1 MSKEIP
7 EVEESTKFNFITSIW
22 IVPIIALIIAGWL
35 GYKHFAERGPEIKII
50 FPQNEGLISGK
61 SVIKFRNVPAGK
73 VTDIYSDPKTDG
85 VIVVVR
91 MNNKKAKPY
100 LTEHAKFWIVK
111 PEVGLS
117 GVSGLDTLLSGTYI
131 NVYSKTGGKEFKK
144 KYIGLT
150 QPYRDTME
158 GEYFHLVSANGDNT
172 SVGTPIYYK
181 NIKVGQVEYMYLGLD
196 NKNVE
201 IIVFIDRQYAA
212 YVHNDSK
219 FWTKSTMN
227 VNFAKGN
234 LDIHIAP
241 VNYLLQGG
249 IVFSSPG
256 YDKNASLAY
265 GRIFPLYE
273 SKTQAESTTIGSVT
287 KCIEKFMLVTD
298 ESIANLRVHAPVRF
312 DGFDIGWVSDIQ
324 LTYSKAS
331 HKMLGQIL
339 LAIDTSVF
347 EDTHEINGSGVLKST
362 GLSNLYQAVEEGLR
376 AKITALDP
384 ITGMLFIDL
393 TFKHQD
399 GNGSIVKGTKYAQ
412 LPMAS
417 QSSSGIMTS
426 MTQILDKLNNLPL
439 EKLLAS
445 LNKVVE
451 ESAKPVENANVL
463 LLDLQ
468 TTVKNINK
476 LTSKKSFEVLPDEL
490 NKALKELTSTL
501 KTTKKVVKGY
511 NSDSMLNRQL
521 SHTLEILT
529 KTSQEMQVFLRM
541 LNRKPDSLLFGD
553 N

>member
-35 GYKHFAERGPEIKII
+35 GYQHFAERGPEIKII
-50 FPQNEGLISGK
+50 FPQNESLVAGQSM
-61 SVIKFRNVPAGK
+61 VKFRNVPAGK
-73 VTDIYSDPKTDG
+73 VTDIYPDPKTDA

-91 MNNKKAKPY
+91 MNNKKAIPY

-117 GVSGLDTLLSGTYI
+117 GISGLDTLLSGTYI
-131 NVYSKTGGKEFKK
+131 NIYSKIGGKQFKE

-181 NIKVGQVEYMYLGLD
+181 NIKVGQVEYLYLGLD
-196 NKNVE
+196 NKS
-201 IIVFIDRQYAA
+201 IHAIVFIDRQYAA
-212 YVHNDSK
+212 YVHDDSK

-241 VNYLLQGG
+241 VNHLLQGG

-256 YDKNASLAY
+256 YDKNTSVAH

-287 KCIEKFMLVTD
+287 KCIEKFMLLTD

-312 DGFDIGWVSDIQ
+312 DGFDIGWVTEIQ
-324 LTYSKAS
+324 LSYSKAS

-339 LAIDTSVF
+339 LTIDTSVF
-347 EDTHEINGSGVLKST
+347 EDTDEINASGVLKST
-362 GLSNLYQAVEEGLR
+362 GLSNFYQAVEEGLR

-393 TFKHQD
+393 TFNHQD
-399 GNGSIVKGTKYAQ
+399 GNGSIVKENKYAR

-417 QSSSGIMTS
+417 QSSAGIMAS
-426 MTQILDKLNNLPL
+426 VSQILDKLNSLPL
-439 EKLLAS
+439 EKLLTS
-445 LNKVVE
+445 LNDVVE
-451 ESAKPVENANVL
+451 NTNEPIENANVL

-468 TTVKNINK
+468 TTVKNLNK

-490 NKALKELTSTL
+490 NKAIKEMTRTL

-511 NSDSMLNRQL
+511 GSDSILNKQL

-529 KTSQEMQVFLRM
+529 KTSKEMEVFLRM
-541 LNRKPDSLLFGD
+541 LNRKPDSLIFGD